1 MRSIAVLPFRVL
13 NVDAS
18 NEYMGIG
25 LTDAL
30 ITRLSNYREIEVRP
44 LSSVAREEGKDPF
57 LAAADVAADSVIE
70 GSVQTVANRV
80 RVSVR
85 MLRVR
90 DKTPLWAEAFD
101 DGADNLLAIEDS
113 ISSRVANSLARTLSE
128 PEKQSLRKR
137 YTSNSTAYGNYL
149 RGRYYATK
157 YTEEGFRKALGYL
170 QNAIDADP
178 AYALAYSGLADA
190 YYSASNLI
198 LPPEEAMPRAKVAA
212 ARAVAL
218 DPKLAEAHVSLGLI
232 ASKYDWDWAQ
242 AEREFRLALELDPNS
257 SLAHLWYGLYRAQ
270 MGDTTKAVAELRRA
284 QEIDPLSNDVNGYLG
299 TTLYWSRRYDEAL
312 QQARKLVEFDP
323 TFVPGH
329 IGMCWILVAQNQLK
343 EAVAACEKGVAI
355 DPSAWT
361 KLALA
366 RAQAL
371 ASNREAAEREI
382 AQARGSGQ
390 FVSGYDLAVVY
401 AALGRKDDAFAA
413 LDDAYQH
420 RAEWLGYLKVDPQ
433 VDSLRDD
440 PRFTALLKKLGV

>member
-1 MRSIAVLPFRVL
+1 VRSIAVLPFRVL

-44 LSSVAREEGKDPF
+44 LASVAREEGKDPF
-57 LAAADVAADSVIE
+57 LAGADVAADSVIE

-113 ISSRVANSLARTLSE
+113 ISSRVANSLARRLSE

-242 AEREFRLALELDPNS
+242 AEREFRSALELDPNS
-257 SLAHLWYGLYRAQ
+257 SLAHLWYGL
-270 MGDTTKAVAELRRA
+270 
-284 QEIDPLSNDVNGYLG
+284 
-299 TTLYWSRRYDEAL
+299 
-312 QQARKLVEFDP
+312 
-323 TFVPGH
+323 
-329 IGMCWILVAQNQLK
+329 
-343 EAVAACEKGVAI
+343 
-355 DPSAWT
+355 
-361 KLALA
+361 
-366 RAQAL
+366 
-371 ASNREAAEREI
+371 
-382 AQARGSGQ
+382 
-390 FVSGYDLAVVY
+390 
-401 AALGRKDDAFAA
+401 
-413 LDDAYQH
+413 
-420 RAEWLGYLKVDPQ
+420 
-433 VDSLRDD
+433 
-440 PRFTALLKKLGV
+440 